1 VTQRAYLIVF
11 LQIEFVKGEDN
22 DFFMVIDGRH
32 ETITINF
39 NNID

>member
-1 VTQRAYLIVF
+1 M
-11 LQIEFVKGEDN
+11 EFFNGEDAE
-22 DFFMVIDGRH
+22 FFMVIDGRH